1 MTETLKLRL
10 ASALYKNAF
19 PLYRLLYF
27 RFKRNKDRYNTQ
39 LIRKLLKPGSNVLDI
54 GANIG
59 FYGKF
64 LSECAGAGG
73 HVYCFEPDA
82 INFGHLQNELKN
94 CSNVTLIQKAVAA
107 TSGTLSVY
115 TSDLLNV
122 DHRTYEPDTYSGKY
136 SVEKT
141 SIDHFVKGEF
151 KVDLIKMD
159 IQGFEME
166 AFKGMEKT
174 IAANPDLVIVTE
186 FWPYGLSSAGSSA
199 AELYD
204 YITGLGFKVFEIDG
218 DTTKLMSREAAA
230 DMKVEYFTDA
240 DVVLSRNDV
249 FHTNLP
255 DVR

>member
-1 MTETLKLRL
+1 MAETFKLRL

-27 RFKRNKDRYNTQ
+27 NFKRNKDRYNTR
-39 LIRKLLKPGSNVLDI
+39 LIRKLVKPGSKVLDI

-59 FYGKF
+59 FYGRF
-64 LSECAGAGG
+64 LSECAGAQG
-73 HVYCFEPDA
+73 HVYCFEPDT
-82 INFGHLQNELKN
+82 INFRHLQNELKN

-115 TSDLLNV
+115 TSKLLNV
-122 DHRTYEPDTYSGKY
+122 DHRTYEPDMYSGKY
-136 SVEKT
+136 SVDKT

-151 KVDLIKMD
+151 KVDFIKMD
-159 IQGFEME
+159 IQGFEMD
-166 AFKGMEKT
+166 ALRGMKET

-199 AELYD
+199 TQLYD
-204 YITGLGFKVFEIDG
+204 YVTDLGFNVFQIG
-218 DTTKLMSREAAA
+218 RDTTELMSREVAA

-240 DVVLSRNDV
+240 DVVLSRNDISSY
-249 FHTNLP
+249 
-255 DVR
+255 